1 MVQREGPGHPWY
13 HPAGLPPSPIPY
25 HVRSRFRVVPYGP
38 MDTLCCIVLAAGVG
52 KRMGGDLPKAIT
64 QTREKALIDHLL
76 DALAPLKPEKT
87 IVVTGH
93 KQELLKQHLADS
105 PSAKAHAIE
114 YAFQEQQRGTGDAV
128 KSALPTLGSFKG
140 TVLITYADH
149 PLFTAETL
157 KLFVQYHFHKK
168 STLTM
173 LSFQAPPPNGYG
185 KVIRDPKGQILCITE
200 SKDCNPEEA
209 LTSEVNSGF
218 YAVDSAFLK
227 PAVESLTNNNAQ
239 GEYYLTDIV
248 EKAAKEGQTVTAFPL
263 SNAQEAAGVNSP
275 QDLALVNSILA
286 ERQMD
291 RLINSGV
298 TFIDPKSCF
307 IDPEVTIG
315 KHVVIGPNVQIKGKT
330 TISDKVT
337 IHGTAIIEDTTIA
350 AGAVIKLGCQ
360 IEKSSIGRETS
371 VGPFAHIRP
380 DSRLGDHVRIGNFV
394 ETKNTT
400 MHDGSKANHL
410 TYLGDCTVGR
420 ATNIGAGTITC
431 NYDGYSKSKTT
442 IGKDVF
448 IGSNSAL
455 VAPIT
460 IGDGA
465 LVAAGSV
472 ITNDVPA
479 DALGVGRARQDNK
492 EGYAK
497 KRREVLEK

>member
-1 MVQREGPGHPWY
+1 
-13 HPAGLPPSPIPY
+13 
-25 HVRSRFRVVPYGP
+25 
-38 MDTLCCIVLAAGVG
+38 
-52 KRMGGDLPKAIT
+52 MGGDLPKAIT
-64 QTREKALIDHLL
+64 RTREKALIDHLL
-76 DALAPLKPEKT
+76 DAVAPLKPEKT

-93 KQELLKQHLADS
+93 KQEILKQHLAES
-105 PSAKAHAIE
+105 LSARAHSID

-128 KSALPTLGSFKG
+128 RAAIPALGSFKG
-140 TVLITYADH
+140 TILITYADH

-157 KLFVQYHFHKK
+157 RHFIEYHFFKK

-173 LSFQAPPPNGYG
+173 ISFQAPPPNGYG
-185 KVIRDPKGQILCITE
+185 KVIRDAKGQILRITE
-200 SKDCNPEEA
+200 AKDCNPEES
-209 LTSEVNSGF
+209 LTTEVNSGF

-227 PAVESLTNNNAQ
+227 PAVEGLTNNNAQ

-248 EKAAKEGQTVTAFPL
+248 EKAAKEGQTVAAFPL
-263 SNAQEAAGVNSP
+263 SNADEAAGVNNL
-275 QDLALVNSILA
+275 QDLALINSILA
-286 ERQMD
+286 QRQMEL
-291 RLINSGV
+291 LIENGV
-298 TFIDPKSCF
+298 NFIDSKSCF

-315 KHVVIGPNVQIKGKT
+315 KHVIIGPNVQLKGKT
-330 TISDKVT
+330 SLGDGVT

-350 AGAVIKLGCQ
+350 AGSVIKLGCH
-360 IEKSSIGRETS
+360 IEKSSIGKETS

-380 DSRLGDHVRIGNFV
+380 DSHLGDNVRVGNFV

-400 MHDGSKANHL
+400 MHNGSKANHL

-420 ATNIGAGTITC
+420 ETNIGAGTITC
-431 NYDGYSKSKTT
+431 NYDGYTKSKTT

-455 VAPIT
+455 VAPVT

-472 ITNDVPA
+472 ITRDVPA
-479 DALGVGRARQDNK
+479 DALGVGRARQDIK